1 MQRMSCYGIQ
11 NSLLTI
17 MEFGG
22 PKDPTQDGSTKFSFE
37 DRTASINVSGSEK
50 IDIPWKECTSTS
62 EHPNS
67 VELRFNTE
75 LKQDQ
80 QLVSASNWSLNVL
93 ADTGSHAKLELVVG
107 SESSSTDPIP
117 FFNDEYTQIVVNRE
131 TGSSDEF
138 KLFVKE
144 GFQERIRNEVSASL
158 STTEKGWTSGSY
170 ISVGGSTI
178 SGSLDEFRLWT
189 TALSESKVDN
199 HTLLPDAIRW

>member
-1 MQRMSCYGIQ
+1 MFGKHSDGSVVAEMSGKDRQNEVWRRILNNLPYLYKNKGTKRALHAAMSCYGIPA
-11 NSLLTI
+11 SLLTI

-80 QLVSASNWSLNVL
+80 QLV
-93 ADTGSHAKLELVVG
+93 LV
-107 SESSSTDPIP
+107 I
-117 FFNDEYTQIVVNRE
+117 
-131 TGSSDEF
+131 EF
-138 KLFVKE
+138 KCINRYRP
-144 GFQERIRNEVSASL
+144 QN
-158 STTEKGWTSGSY
+158 
-170 ISVGGSTI
+170 
-178 SGSLDEFRLWT
+178 
-189 TALSESKVDN
+189 
-199 HTLLPDAIRW
+199 